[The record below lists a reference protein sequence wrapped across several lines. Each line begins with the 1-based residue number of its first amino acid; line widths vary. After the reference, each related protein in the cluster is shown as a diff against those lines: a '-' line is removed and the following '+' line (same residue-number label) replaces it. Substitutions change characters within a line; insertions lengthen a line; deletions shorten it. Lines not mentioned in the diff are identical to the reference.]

1 MIETTEIFKSPQ
13 FALLTLQHA
22 SNRWPK
28 KYRKFNNAVLGL
40 LHPGSYVKVIATSP
54 MSVGDVVTEEE
65 IWLLIKQLSP
75 NKSKKGKHIGEVRTR
90 TGRSQY
96 HGLELGMLIYFTK
109 PNVIDVQVNLV
120 GLS

>member
-28 KYRKFNNAVLGL
+28 KYRKFNKAVLGL
-40 LHPGSYVKVIATSP
+40 LHPGSYVKVIAT
-54 MSVGDVVTEEE
+54 SVGDVVTEEE

-75 NKSKKGKHIGEVRTR
+75 NKSKKGKHIGEVRTQ
-90 TGRSQY
+90 TGRSRY

-109 PNVIDVQVNLV
+109 PDVIDVTLNLV